1 MATREEVRRTD
12 NSKLGRA
19 VLNNRSSV
27 MRGLRDKVDV
37 VAETKKFK
45 KVDSAKKVTEKK
57 TKKSEKKG

>member
-45 KVDSAKKVTEKK
+45 KIDSVKKVTEKK

>member
-1 MATREEVRRTD
+1 MATREEVQRTD

-19 VLNNRSSV
+19 VLNSRSTV
-27 MRGLRDKVDV
+27 MRGLRGKVDV

-45 KVDSAKKVTEKK
+45 KLDSIKKDAEKK

>member
-19 VLNNRSSV
+19 VLNSRSSV

-45 KVDSAKKVTEKK
+45 KIDSVKKVTEKK

>member
-19 VLNNRSSV
+19 VLNSRSTV
-27 MRGLRDKVDV
+27 MRGLRGKVDV

-45 KVDSAKKVTEKK
+45 KLDSIKKDAEKK